1 MSKFVKLGALAL
13 SAIALSCNVSATEQ
27 SAKDSLQNSLLSYM
41 AAVKDSSSLTVYS
54 AVEFEGLDPQINCY
68 KPNDYSNYPELD
80 PSLNA
85 EICYEGILSPEDG
98 TKYIAYSESK
108 GYQVVFKDNL
118 INHVIIPVG
127 AEGNF
132 ATASSIKL
140 RVSQANKTPNSQTL
154 YCENDYNQA
163 VRCNG
168 AYVVVAAKEQQTD
181 MNQALDSLYASLT
194 QVASTSL
201 GPKLT
206 DAINKAE
213 DAYSKGEGAQ
223 LTADKAAIDA
233 SSALSKIASAE
244 SDLNAKIANNK
255 ALAAGASSTAGSALS
270 KSNANSAELSTLS
283 KSVNDNKVAIGT
295 KVDSSYVDTAIANMP
310 EPEVDISAILAS
322 IMPQEECGFGYKLVF
337 NRSSSTFECAIQKG
351 TLVAYAKVV
360 GKRGSSPAH
369 MRISKNIEKIDFA
382 VYGFGGHYIWLSE
395 EGKKLLDGK
404 EPLISVSGYYGHPV
418 SIEDD
423 PSTEYIEVKTRYA
436 SGKPCWN
443 CQYSF
448 EIEIFNQE

>member
-54 AVEFEGLDPQINCY
+54 AVEFEGLDPQTNCY
-68 KPNDYSNYPELD
+68 TPNDYSNYPELD

-98 TKYIAYSESK
+98 TKYIAYSDSK

-127 AEGNF
+127 AEGKFN
-132 ATASSIKL
+132 TASSIKL

-154 YCENDYNQA
+154 YCEDNYNQA

-181 MNQALDSLYASLT
+181 MNQALDSLYASLA

-201 GPKLT
+201 GPQVT
-206 DAINKAE
+206 DALNKAE
-213 DAYSKGEGAQ
+213 DAYSKAADSQ

-255 ALAAGASSTAGSALS
+255 TLAAGASSTAGSALS
-270 KSNANSAELSTLS
+270 KANANSAELSTLS

-295 KVDSSYVDTAIANMP
+295 KVDSSYVDTAIANQNLP
-310 EPEVDISAILAS
+310 DFAS
-322 IMPQEECGFGYKLVF
+322 LVARLEAQE
-337 NRSSSTFECAIQKG
+337 QKID
-351 TLVAYAKVV
+351 TLVASNQSLEDKNLELSKKVPIASIV
-360 GKRGSSPAH
+360 FDGGSCPNSVCPILSGYG
-369 MRISKNIEKIDFA
+369 ISKVLEFENEVGVYRLFFDTPLNDANYA
-382 VYGFGGHYIWLSE
+382 VSAYTEWERDTGQAWGLHGYNMYPKTKESVVVLGFSHHSAPNRKT
-395 EGKKLLDGK
+395 GKTHITIYK
-404 EPLISVSGYYGHPV
+404 H
-418 SIEDD
+418 
-423 PSTEYIEVKTRYA
+423 
-436 SGKPCWN
+436 
-443 CQYSF
+443 
-448 EIEIFNQE
+448 